1 MLIGEL
7 TVQRPGGGSARLTLD
22 DRMTW
27 RGDDPALVELA
38 RATCPGCGGVSDAS
52 AGRRLLFRAAD
63 RLGGRV
69 RLAPPQEPLRMPAPA
84 TERPAAARR
93 PAFIRSA

>member
-7 TVQRPGGGSARLTLD
+7 TVRRPGGGASRLTLD

-27 RGDDPALVELA
+27 RGDDPGLVELA
-38 RATCPGCGGVSDAS
+38 KAACPGCTGAVSDAA
-52 AGRRLLFRAAD
+52 AGRRLLFMAAD

-69 RLAPPQEPLRMPAPA
+69 RLAPPSEPLRLRDHGPKK
-84 TERPAAARR
+84 AAERR